1 MSGRIRGRD
10 LRPLR
15 RAGLADA
22 LTPSQLEAL
31 AADTDVVRVD
41 AGMTLAR
48 RGSVARE
55 FLALIDG
62 EVEVIGPDDGV
73 RRAGPGLHVGAAEL
87 LDRTPHAATVVT
99 ASECT
104 LVVVLGRAYNA
115 VFRWGLGEKTS
126 GRA

>member
-1 MSGRIRGRD
+1 MRRRTGRRD

-15 RAGLADA
+15 RAGLATA
-22 LTPSQLEAL
+22 LTPTQLDVL

-62 EVEVIGPDDGV
+62 EVDVIGPEDSV
-73 RRAGPGLHVGAAEL
+73 WRAGPGLHVGAAEL
-87 LDRTPHAATVVT
+87 LDRRPHGATVVT

-104 LVVVLGRAYNA
+104 LVVVLGRAYHA
-115 VFRWGLGEKTS
+115 AFS
-126 GRA
+126 GRP

>member
-1 MSGRIRGRD
+1 MRRRTARRD

-15 RAGLADA
+15 RAGLAEA
-22 LTPSQLEAL
+22 LTPTRLDEL

-62 EVEVIGPDDGV
+62 EVDVIGPADGV
-73 RRAGPGLHVGAAEL
+73 RRAGPGLHVGGAEL
-87 LDRTPHAATVVT
+87 LNRTPHQATVVT
-99 ASECT
+99 ASACT
-104 LVVVLGRAYNA
+104 LVVVLGRAYSA
-115 VFRWGLGEKTS
+115 AFAPL
-126 GRA
+126 A

>member
-1 MSGRIRGRD
+1 MRRRTTRRD

-15 RAGLADA
+15 RAGLAAA
-22 LTPSQLEAL
+22 LTTTQLDEL

-55 FLALIDG
+55 FLAVLDG
-62 EVEVIGPDDGV
+62 EVDVISPEDSV
-73 RRAGPGLHVGAAEL
+73 RRAGPGLHIGAAEL
-87 LDRTPHAATVVT
+87 LDRRPHEATVVT

-104 LVVVLGRAYNA
+104 LVVILGRAFNA
-115 VFRWGLGEKTS
+115 AFCGS
-126 GRA
+126 S

>member
-1 MSGRIRGRD
+1 MRTVRRRTGRRD

-15 RAGLADA
+15 RAGLAGA
-22 LTPSQLEAL
+22 LTTSQLDEL

-62 EVEVIGPDDGV
+62 EVDVIGPADKV
-73 RRAGPGLHVGAAEL
+73 RRAGPGLHVGATEL
-87 LDRTPHAATVVT
+87 LNRTPHETTVVT

-115 VFRWGLGEKTS
+115 AFTS
-126 GRA
+126 QL